1 MGRRLYTGDFAAER
15 VVDLTSVLWKDV
27 VEGRAGRLACWTLG
41 PLLTILAWPYGLA
54 HRLRLQA
61 YTRSW
66 VPSKRLPCRVLS
78 VGNLTLGGTGKTPL
92 VELIATWLQERG
104 CRVGVLSRGYGRRG
118 GASIVVASDGAHVL
132 CSPEEAGDEPILL
145 AEHLPGVP
153 IIVGN
158 DRFAAG
164 MLAVER
170 FGVDVLVLDDGF
182 QHLSLA
188 RDRNILVLDAARPL
202 GNGRLFP
209 RGDLREPPSALAR
222 ADAVVFTRWDPAI
235 PTPALPHLPRPT
247 PPLFHSRHEP
257 VDLHGLQDGQTLPLS
272 SLRSRRVLAFCGI
285 GTPASFRRTLD
296 ELGATVVAFRAFPDH
311 HVYTHP
317 ELEALTH
324 LVASVRAEMLI
335 TTEKDRIRLRRFLP
349 LQYPV
354 WELRIRAR
362 IMDQGPAWE
371 RCLLG

>member
-1 MGRRLYTGDFAAER
+1 MKNGFVR
-15 VVDLTSVLWKDV
+15 VIDLMRVLWKDL
-27 VEGRAGRLACWTLG
+27 VEGRAGRLASWTLG
-41 PLLTILAWPYGLA
+41 PLLTILTWPYSLV

-92 VELIATWLQERG
+92 VEVIAAWLQERG
-104 CRVGVLSRGYGRRG
+104 CRVGVLSRGYGRKG
-118 GASIVVASDGAHVL
+118 GASIVVASDGAQVL
-132 CSPEEAGDEPILL
+132 CSPEEAGDEPVLL

-153 IIVGN
+153 IIVGQ

-164 MLAVER
+164 MLAVDR

-188 RDRNILVLDAARPL
+188 RDLDILVLDAAHPL

-222 ADAVVFTRWDPAI
+222 AGAIIFTRWDPAI
-235 PTPALPHLPRPT
+235 PTPALPHLPSPT

-257 VDLHGLQDGQTLPLS
+257 VDLHGLHDGQTLPLA
-272 SLRSRRVLAFCGI
+272 SLRNRRVLAFCGI
-285 GTPASFRRTLD
+285 GAPASFRWMLD
-296 ELGATVVAFRAFPDH
+296 ALGATVVAFRTFPDH
-311 HVYTHP
+311 HRYTGP
-317 ELEALTH
+317 ELEALSR
-324 LVASVRAEMLI
+324 LAASVRAEMLI
-335 TTEKDRIRLRRFLP
+335 TTEKDGIRLRQFPALP
-349 LQYPV
+349 CPV

-362 IMDQGPAWE
+362 VLDQGPAWE